1 MTQINTLINENTE
14 YVINLRRYFHM
25 HPENSGEEFQT
36 AIKIEEE
43 LDKMEI
49 PHHRFSTT
57 GVIAS
62 LSGNPSSNRTIL
74 LRADTDAL
82 PMQDEKTCDYASQT
96 PGIMHACGHDAH
108 TASLLLAAKV
118 LKLTKNDWN
127 GNVKL
132 AFQPAEEIG
141 HGALELISANELTN
155 VDAVFS
161 LHVASSMDSGIIG
174 VRSGPMMAS
183 CDSFDITVTG
193 RSGHVSAPHLSVDA
207 LYTACSIVTQLQSIV
222 SRKVDP
228 IESAVVGVGVLR
240 SGTSY
245 NIVADNAFIQ
255 GTNRAFTHM
264 TRKLLNESVI
274 RIAENTA
281 ASNGAKVNIV
291 FKDANAPL
299 INDLKW
305 TTRMVSA
312 CSREFGEESIR
323 SDVPQSLGAD
333 DFAELLALRPG
344 VYMRIGTRNAT
355 DPNTA
360 VSHHHPHFDIDE
372 TTLIKAARLFI
383 LAVEENGNI

>member
-1 MTQINTLINENTE
+1 MTKLDTLIAENSA
-14 YVINLRRYFHM
+14 YVIDLRRYFHM

-36 AIKIEEE
+36 ALKIEEE
-43 LDKMEI
+43 LDKMGI
-49 PHHRFSTT
+49 AHHRFGGT
-57 GVIAS
+57 GIIAE
-62 LSGNPSSNRTIL
+62 LKGQQSSNQTIL
-74 LRADTDAL
+74 LRADIDAL
-82 PMQDEKTCDYASQT
+82 PMQDEKTCEYASQT
-96 PGIMHACGHDAH
+96 QGIMHACGHDAH

-118 LKLTKNDWN
+118 LKLTETDWN

-132 AFQPAEEIG
+132 VFQPAEEIG
-141 HGALELISANELTN
+141 HGALQLINANEVKN

-161 LHVASSMDSGIIG
+161 LHVDSGLDSGLIG

-193 RSGHVSAPHLSVDA
+193 RSGHVSVPHLSVDA

-228 IESAVVGVGVLR
+228 IESAVVGVGVLQ

-255 GTNRAFTHM
+255 GTTRAFTHA
-264 TRKLLNESVI
+264 TRKLLNESVT

-281 ASNGAKVNIV
+281 AANGASVKIT

-299 INDLKW
+299 INDPEW
-305 TTRMVSA
+305 TRRMVNA
-312 CSREFGEESIR
+312 CSSEFGEETIQSN
-323 SDVPQSLGAD
+323 VPQSLGAD

-344 VYMRIGTRNAT
+344 VYMRVGSRNSS
-355 DPNTA
+355 DPNTG
-360 VSHHHPHFDIDE
+360 VSHHHPLFDIDE
-372 TTLIKAARLFI
+372 TSLARAAKLFI
-383 LAVEENGNI
+383 LAVKENGSR